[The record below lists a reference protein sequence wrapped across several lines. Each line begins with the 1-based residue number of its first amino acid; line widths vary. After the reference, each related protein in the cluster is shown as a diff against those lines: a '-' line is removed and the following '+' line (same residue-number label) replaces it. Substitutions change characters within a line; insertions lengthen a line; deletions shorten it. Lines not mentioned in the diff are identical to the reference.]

1 MKPEACSGRTL
12 AFLGDA
18 VWSLL
23 VREHL
28 IENGRG
34 KGSTLQKESIHYV
47 SARAQASFYS
57 QLHEASFFT
66 ADEEETYKRGR
77 NSNAGSV
84 PHSTPVAVYR
94 SSTGF
99 EAILGALYLEKNEK
113 RIRQIWD
120 TIRTMKER

>member
-23 VREHL
+23 VREYL
-28 IENGRG
+28 IENGNG
-34 KGSTLQKESIHYV
+34 KGSALQKESIHYV
-47 SARAQASFYS
+47 SARAQAEFYT
-57 QLHEASFFT
+57 QLHEASFFNEE
-66 ADEEETYKRGR
+66 EEETYKRGR

-84 PHSTPVAVYR
+84 PRSTPVAIYR

-99 EAILGALYLEKNEK
+99 EAILGALYLDRNDT

>member
-23 VREHL
+23 VREYL
-28 IENGRG
+28 IENGQG
-34 KGSTLQKESIHYV
+34 KGSTLQKESIHFV
-47 SARAQASFYS
+47 SARAQASFYDL
-57 QLHEASFFT
+57 LHEASFFSEE
-66 ADEEETYKRGR
+66 EEETYRRGR

-84 PHSTPVAVYR
+84 PRSTPVAIYR

-99 EAILGALYLEKNEK
+99 EAILGALYLDRNDK